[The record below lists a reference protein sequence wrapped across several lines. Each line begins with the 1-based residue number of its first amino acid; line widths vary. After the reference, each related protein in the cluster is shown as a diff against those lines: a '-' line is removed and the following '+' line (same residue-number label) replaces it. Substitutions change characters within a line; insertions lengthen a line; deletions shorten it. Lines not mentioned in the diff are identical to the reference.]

1 MKNFYDIEVLWFFPV
16 NVYVYQEIQI
26 TIISTQNLWCTII
39 MRCKALKCIFAQG
52 IYVKMWVGIIRA
64 TSILMC
70 NIDFVSKAHNIC
82 VAVSEWPFV
91 CDHSS
96 HIVSSFFEFTSVQP
110 PTQLPNCVL
119 HSLCSKIFSEF
130 EYYIIWPSWIGIS
143 NRL

>member
-1 MKNFYDIEVLWFFPV
+1 
-16 NVYVYQEIQI
+16 
-26 TIISTQNLWCTII
+26 

-96 HIVSSFFEFTSVQP
+96 HLVSSFFEFTSVQP

-130 EYYIIWPSWIGIS
+130 EYYIICIYHHELEYLIDSNIIILQSQWNIFSLNYWYVVYHLNQKLIG
-143 NRL
+143 

>member
-1 MKNFYDIEVLWFFPV
+1 
-16 NVYVYQEIQI
+16 
-26 TIISTQNLWCTII
+26 

-70 NIDFVSKAHNIC
+70 NIDFVSKAHDIC

-96 HIVSSFFEFTSVQP
+96 HLVSSFFEFTSVQP

-130 EYYIIWPSWIGIS
+130 EYYIICIYHHELEYLIDFNIIILQSQWNIFSLIEKHYV
-143 NRL
+143 NNT